1 MYYIQPEPAFRALL
15 TEGGVRV
22 LFHHD
27 EWTSSAEPDHRAR
40 RNLNLMFRQYWV
52 KQRSRI
58 VEAGSPCGDQ
68 LSVRGCLPQKNKDA
82 EGVDVVGSA
91 RLVVLLCEECGEK
104 VVLGGPESVWR
115 SARTF
120 FECECGQLLT
130 LADRED
136 ETRTRSVRLVGRWP

>member
-1 MYYIQPEPAFRALL
+1 M
-15 TEGGVRV
+15 
-22 LFHHD
+22 
-27 EWTSSAEPDHRAR
+27 
-40 RNLNLMFRQYWV
+40 
-52 KQRSRI
+52 

-68 LSVRGCLPQKNKDA
+68 LVMRGCLPRRNKDA
-82 EGVDVVGSA
+82 EGVDVVGSG
-91 RLVVLLCEECGEK
+91 RQVVLLCEECGEK

-136 ETRTRSVRLVGRWP
+136 ETRTRSDRLVGRPR